1 MGKLARRDIVGTG
14 SAAIAINSV
23 ATISICNLGAANAAY
38 EVKIRRVDNTLHTIA
53 KGTIAPDSDALTL
66 ESVSVYAGE
75 YIELVAPSTVSAAVS
90 LLQETTTASGSLSRD
105 EIEHVGDGVQT
116 TFALPANAPANNKKE
131 LTVWVHG
138 VAVPPSQYALDV
150 TKTNIVFTTS
160 IFSGA
165 EIVIRLWKT
174 EA

>member
-1 MGKLARRDIVGTG
+1 MGKLARRDIVGGG

-38 EVKIRRVDNTLHTIA
+38 TVQIRRVDNTLHTIA

-75 YIELVAPSTVSAAVS
+75 YIELVAPATVSAAVS

-138 VAVPPSQYALDV
+138 VAVSPSLYDLDA

-165 EIVIRLWKT
+165 EIVVRLWKT

>member
-1 MGKLARRDIVGTG
+1 MGKIARRDLRGNST
-14 SAAIAINSV
+14 AAIAINSV
-23 ATISICNLGAANAAY
+23 ATVSLCNTGAATEAY
-38 EVKIRRVDNTLHTIA
+38 TVQIRRVDNTLHTIA
-53 KGTIAPDSDALTL
+53 DGSIAPDSDALTL

-75 YIELVAPSTVSAAVS
+75 YIELSASNNVLGTVS

-105 EIEHVGDGVQT
+105 EIEHTGDGVAD

-138 VAVPPSQYALDV
+138 VAVAPSAYELDA
-150 TKTNIVFTTS
+150 TKTNIVFTTP